1 MRPIPLAALLF
12 TFAFPITALA
22 QGSGHEGPPATPRS
36 NPFPAND
43 TPFEVSKSFAG
54 TVSEIQ
60 LAARVVVVEGKD
72 GKRVEF
78 KVDDRTAFKA
88 DKKTELEGRKTLKL
102 EDFEKGQPVKVTF
115 RASDNK
121 VLEVRLRRVKS

>member
-1 MRPIPLAALLF
+1 MKPIRLAALLF
-12 TFAFPITALA
+12 TCTFPILALA
-22 QGSGHEGPPATPRS
+22 QGSGHEGPPPPPHTGPVS
-36 NPFPAND
+36 PND
-43 TPFEVSKSFAG
+43 SSFEVTKSFTG
-54 TVSEIQ
+54 TILEIR
-60 LAARVVVVEGKD
+60 LDARALVVEESD
-72 GKRVEF
+72 GKRISF

-121 VLEVRLRRVKS
+121 VLEVRLKHLKS